1 MFKNSSYHGPTQLSL
16 ESEFEKKVSVS
27 FDTLEKDD
35 DADVKVLVVVEPPC
49 VHAFDDYVRKDGDQ
63 FDLILTYR
71 DWLVEEL
78 PNAKL
83 FNWANC
89 WVSDLNLDKRDQI
102 SYLTTSKGWCEGH
115 KMRQEIWYAI
125 DEYED
130 INGFEVWKKR
140 TPPSIP
146 NKNPSLE
153 NAKFTIV
160 LENSEINNYFSEK
173 LLDCFESKTIP
184 IYWGCPNVSEYFN
197 MDGILHFHTLE
208 EFEEIVNSLTPEMYE
223 EKKEAIEENYQLGKK
238 YHRAVDRVAEE
249 IRSFIESK

>member
-63 FDLILTYR
+63 FDFILTYR

-102 SYLTTSKGWCEGH
+102 SYLTTSK
-115 KMRQEIWYAI
+115 
-125 DEYED
+125 
-130 INGFEVWKKR
+130 
-140 TPPSIP
+140 
-146 NKNPSLE
+146 
-153 NAKFTIV
+153 
-160 LENSEINNYFSEK
+160 
-173 LLDCFESKTIP
+173 
-184 IYWGCPNVSEYFN
+184 
-197 MDGILHFHTLE
+197 
-208 EFEEIVNSLTPEMYE
+208 
-223 EKKEAIEENYQLGKK
+223 IET
-238 YHRAVDRVAEE
+238 
-249 IRSFIESK
+249 